1 MNFDPQNIT
10 LVTLYGYFEDAQS
23 QNPRHIQIPVDP
35 QVQGELKVMLAD
47 TITRLGLPASEPN
60 MEIFD
65 PAQKYGSE
73 EQLRELEITKI
84 PFSGEW

>member
-10 LVTLYGYFEDAQS
+10 LVTLYGYFKDAQS

-47 TITRLGLPASEPN
+47 TILVSVSRQASPIWTHSILQRN
-60 MEIFD
+60 MD
-65 PAQKYGSE
+65 QKNN
-73 EQLRELEITKI
+73 
-84 PFSGEW
+84 